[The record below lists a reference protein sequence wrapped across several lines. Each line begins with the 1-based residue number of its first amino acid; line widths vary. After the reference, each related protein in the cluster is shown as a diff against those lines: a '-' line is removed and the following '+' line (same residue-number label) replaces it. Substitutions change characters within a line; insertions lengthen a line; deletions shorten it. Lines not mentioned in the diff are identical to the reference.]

1 MSLLMQRAAILAQGT
16 ATVPPPVSSDSAW
29 ELDAT
34 RTPAGYTLS
43 DSDQTA
49 INTAGGSDYRR
60 WVPSAK
66 AITPAD
72 GRRYWEVAC
81 APGGADSFDGYM
93 GVIPAAQLE
102 AYDSGIHPIT
112 QGAIGWRGDG
122 TLWSSQTASA
132 VQRLSGLPSFGAGD
146 VLMFVLDPSDARL
159 WIGKDGVWRDDPV
172 AGAPTWTAG
181 GSAAFYPYIQG
192 RDPGDGGTLRSLA
205 SQFAY
210 PVPFGVEPLGRTD
223 PTLRIL
229 QAHSFL
235 EIGWDSALSIAALEP
250 WRDLGGGAHITAASS
265 AVYLEQGGSAALS
278 AAQIDLFLEL
288 ELP

>member
-1 MSLLMQRAAILAQGT
+1 MQRTAVLAQGT
-16 ATVPPPVSSDSAW
+16 ATVPPPVSSGSAW
-29 ELDAT
+29 ELDIT
-34 RTPAGYTLS
+34 RHPAGYTLT
-43 DSDQTA
+43 DGNQTA
-49 INTAGGSDYRR
+49 VNTAGGSNYAR
-60 WVPSAK
+60 WVPTAK
-66 AITPAD
+66 AISAAD

-81 APGGADSFDGYM
+81 ATSGAGSFNGYL
-93 GVIPAAQLE
+93 GVISANQRDAFDADTNPVTRG
-102 AYDSGIHPIT
+102 S
-112 QGAIGWRGDG
+112 IGWRGNG
-122 TLWSSQTASA
+122 TLWASDTASA
-132 VQRLSGLPSFGAGD
+132 AQRLTGLPSFGAGD
-146 VLMFVLDPSDARL
+146 VVMFVFDPAAASL
-159 WIGKDGVWRDDPV
+159 WIGKNGIWRDDPV